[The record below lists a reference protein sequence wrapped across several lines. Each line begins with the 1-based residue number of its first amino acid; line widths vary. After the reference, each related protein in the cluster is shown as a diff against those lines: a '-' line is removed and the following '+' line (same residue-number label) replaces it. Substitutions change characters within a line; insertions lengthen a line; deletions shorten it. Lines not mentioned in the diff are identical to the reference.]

1 VAFLEARA
9 HRNVVIVAVAHKL
22 ARVTWAVLS
31 SGSTIALPQWQRKHR
46 RKELSPEVCKGE
58 TTDER
63 TVKRRR

>member
-31 SGSTIALPQWQRKHR
+31 SGEHYRPASVAA
-46 RKELSPEVCKGE
+46 
-58 TTDER
+58 
-63 TVKRRR
+63 